1 MTPSNVLEQ
10 LQWTRVGHNGFNRQ
24 IVLAPNSMATT
35 TGTRATSSNSLP
47 ADVIVL
53 DGDGEDVIVAV
64 PIPLDYDQ
72 ESDLLDVSL
81 VVRLESGTSLTVQA
95 TAVTAGAVI
104 GAAKTDLAD
113 VAGFTPA
120 TATLVNAAF
129 DIGYVQA
136 NLSGLNFRAGSFVF
150 VNFAAASVTGV
161 GVGHVVAGLITYRS
175 TLVAFAE
182 DNRGNADDDTSTNH
196 LNS

>member
-1 MTPSNVLEQ
+1 MTPANVLEQ
-10 LQWTRVGHNGFNRQ
+10 LQWTRVGHNGFNKQ
-24 IVLAPNSMATT
+24 IPLAPNSMATT
-35 TGTRATSSNSLP
+35 GTRATASNSLP

-53 DGDGEDVIVAV
+53 DANGEDVIVAV
-64 PIPLDYDQ
+64 PIPLDYDL

-81 VVRLESGTSLTVQA
+81 VVRLESGTSLTVQP
-95 TAVTAGAVI
+95 TAVTAGSI
-104 GAAKTDLAD
+104 LGATVLDLAN
-113 VAGFTPA
+113 VGTFTPP
-120 TATLVNAAF
+120 TATLVNAAL
-129 DIGYVQA
+129 DMGYVQA

-150 VNFAAASVTGV
+150 VNFAAASVTGS
-161 GVGHVVAGLITYRS
+161 GIGHVVAGLITYRS